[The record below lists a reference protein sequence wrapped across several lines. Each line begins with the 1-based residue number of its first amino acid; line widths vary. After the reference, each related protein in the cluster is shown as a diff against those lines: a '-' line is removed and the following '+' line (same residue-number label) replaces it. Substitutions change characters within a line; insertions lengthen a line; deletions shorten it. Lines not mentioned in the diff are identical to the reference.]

1 MNINTLK
8 LGFANYLENISEISN
23 KTYENLDSD
32 ISIFMY
38 STEFKNYISDELD
51 VDPKILS
58 MSINDILK
66 MDIVN
71 GKLVDPDEE
80 AALQDESSIEDAEE
94 TQEKETTEEITEEEP
109 ANPEEP
115 EGITDPEA
123 SITDTEMI
131 NPDIPLT
138 ENGETQVLNAEEFSI
153 TDMLNEFFEADAF
166 KSVIDTDESGDL
178 NEEEI
183 TTFLSTISGL
193 DGDEENISLEDI
205 LNAAEAINE
214 GEFSLAAEEE
224 IPEEP
229 ETMEEESISAE
240 PASSVSG
247 SSGTNTAGNTGSTGI
262 AGTGGTSFNSQGVE
276 EKTLDN
282 MTKEELN
289 SELSTAQSD
298 LSDKQSALSAILDG
312 SDPQIQ
318 QLQQNIDDA
327 YDIYQKELEKVDEDM
342 AAQVDELKQSIDAKE
357 AEIDAKEQEISDQ
370 EGVVADSET
379 AYNNAVSTRESLE
392 ASLSTLKSINTSD
405 MEESEKASLASR
417 ISALETQIAEAKQ
430 AEEEAEQTRDEA
442 QEKLDTLEE
451 EKEELISG
459 EGGLNELNEQMTEL
473 EAQIADKY
481 PAIQEYMD
489 AYNNAKEEYTTV
501 KESAITSAKTGITEA
516 QNYVNEVQSAIN
528 NYDNR
533 ETARDYCFDGLTE
546 ITRTAIELAFS
557 QLGIYEDAGDNRG
570 TMEKYGAGAG
580 VPWCAAFVSWLFGKG
595 QDSNSNNPLD
605 FTASVSNL
613 RSQAQEAGY
622 YSEVGSYTPV
632 PGDIMIQKSKGA
644 SHTGIVVAVYG
655 NTIYTIE
662 GNSGDA
668 VRLREYEIGG
678 SSYQKIS
685 GWIRMNE
692 WTGGSGD
699 IPTDTYLSYANGSEN
714 ADEINRSTR

>member
-1 MNINTLK
+1 MDINALK
-8 LGFANYLENISEISN
+8 LGFANYLENISEVSN

-71 GKLVDPDEE
+71 GKLVDPEEE
-80 AALQDESSIEDAEE
+80 AALQDEGSIEDAEE

-123 SITDTEMI
+123 SITDNEMI

-183 TTFLSTISGL
+183 TTFLSAISGL

-247 SSGTNTAGNTGSTGI
+247 SSGTNTAGNTGSAGTV
-262 AGTGGTSFNSQGVE
+262 GTGGTSFSSQGVE

-342 AAQVDELKQSIDAKE
+342 AAEVDELKQSIDAKE

-370 EGVVADSET
+370 ECVVSDCET
-379 AYNNAVSTRESLE
+379 SYKDAVSSKSSLE
-392 ASLSTLKSINTSD
+392 
-405 MEESEKASLASR
+405 
-417 ISALETQIAEAKQ
+417 SALSALDSMKTDENASEIEEKKANIQAAIDALKIDEKKQ
-430 AEEEAEQTRDEA
+430 AWEEAQD
-442 QEKLDTLEE
+442 KLDTLNE

-459 EGGLNELNEQMTEL
+459 EGGLNELNDQMTEL

-489 AYNNAKEEYTTV
+489 AYNNAKEEYNTA
-501 KESAITSAKTGITEA
+501 KETAITNAKADVTEA
-516 QNYVNEVQSAIN
+516 QNYVNEVQTAIN
-528 NYDNR
+528 NYDTNQTIRENR
-533 ETARDYCFDGLTE
+533 LDLQAAIDWARQYDDYSQAEIQQVFADLGYQFDYNAWCADFVRMVLYEAIGEENLPEWYKNVSNKAYCPTIQQYGEGHQVSAEEAKPGDIVLYDWDGDGVADHVGLFVDNGDGSST
-546 ITRTAIELAFS
+546 ITAIEGNTS
-557 QLGIYEDAGDNRG
+557 GEGGGSCVEEKSRDRGSILGIYS
-570 TMEKYGAGAG
+570 M
-580 VPWCAAFVSWLFGKG
+580 S
-595 QDSNSNNPLD
+595 
-605 FTASVSNL
+605 
-613 RSQAQEAGY
+613 
-622 YSEVGSYTPV
+622 
-632 PGDIMIQKSKGA
+632 
-644 SHTGIVVAVYG
+644 
-655 NTIYTIE
+655 
-662 GNSGDA
+662 
-668 VRLREYEIGG
+668 
-678 SSYQKIS
+678 
-685 GWIRMNE
+685 
-692 WTGGSGD
+692 
-699 IPTDTYLSYANGSEN
+699 
-714 ADEINRSTR
+714 

>member
-183 TTFLSTISGL
+183 TTFLSAISGL

-240 PASSVSG
+240 PVSSVSG
-247 SSGTNTAGNTGSTGI
+247 SSGTNTAGNTGSAGTV
-262 AGTGGTSFNSQGVE
+262 GTGGTSFSSQGVE

-289 SELSTAQSD
+289 SELSSAQSD

-342 AAQVDELKQSIDAKE
+342 AAEVDELKQSIDAKE

-489 AYNNAKEEYTTV
+489 AYNNAKDEYNTA
-501 KESAITSAKTGITEA
+501 KETAITSAKADVTEA
-516 QNYVNEVQSAIN
+516 QNYVNDIQ
-528 NYDNR
+528 
-533 ETARDYCFDGLTE
+533 TE
-546 ITRTAIELAFS
+546 INKKDNEEQSYEILKEATGS
-557 QLGIYEDAGDNRG
+557 GIYKGFAYDEEAGNAIAAAAEALHGNNG
-570 TMEKYGAGAG
+570 TPGGKCGAG
-580 VPWCAAFVSWLFGKG
+580 VSDALEDALGYDINGNGCDWGNLLAQRDDWTEVTDYVTAEDLKNLPAGAIVSWSQYDGCQYGHVFISDG
-595 QDSNSNNPLD
+595 QGNEISD
-605 FTASVSNL
+605 FKSSVTTD
-613 RSQAQEAGY
+613 Y
-622 YSEVGSYTPV
+622 YI
-632 PGDIMIQKSKGA
+632 DRGA
-644 SHTGIVVAVYG
+644 TYRVF
-655 NTIYTIE
+655 
-662 GNSGDA
+662 
-668 VRLREYEIGG
+668 
-678 SSYQKIS
+678 
-685 GWIRMNE
+685 
-692 WTGGSGD
+692 
-699 IPTDTYLSYANGSEN
+699 IPS
-714 ADEINRSTR
+714 

>member
-1 MNINTLK
+1 MNFETLK
-8 LGFANYLENISEISN
+8 IGFKLYLEGLEDISN
-23 KTYENLDSD
+23 KEYITDNSE

-38 STEFKNYISDELD
+38 SNEFKNYLSDELNCD
-51 VDPKILS
+51 ASIFSK
-58 MSINDILK
+58 SINDILE
-66 MDIVN
+66 MEIVN
-71 GKLVDPDEE
+71 GQLVDKNDSPDSDVNSDSFETESDYSTEE
-80 AALQDESSIEDAEE
+80 DTAIVADNTETDSIIDENIINSDVEASSVEE
-94 TQEKETTEEITEEEP
+94 TQAEP
-109 ANPEEP
+109 DL
-115 EGITDPEA
+115 IQ
-123 SITDTEMI
+123 SILNDLLK
-131 NPDIPLT
+131 D
-138 ENGETQVLNAEEFSI
+138 ENFVSYL
-153 TDMLNEFFEADAF
+153 
-166 KSVIDTDESGDL
+166 DTDQNKEI
-178 NEEEI
+178 NEEEF
-183 TTFLSTISGL
+183 TDFLNTIKGY
-193 DGDEENISLEDI
+193 DNNENTISLEDI
-205 LNAAEAINE
+205 ITAA
-214 GEFSLAAEEE
+214 GEIQDGTFK
-224 IPEEP
+224 ITTP
-229 ETMEEESISAE
+229 ETILEDIQKEGISIPSAL
-240 PASSVSG
+240 SGNSVISG
-247 SSGTNTAGNTGSTGI
+247 RSGNVTSYSGNSGVSSGQSGTYSPQGI
-262 AGTGGTSFNSQGVE
+262 E

-282 MTKEELN
+282 MSKEELN

-298 LSDKQSALSAILDG
+298 LSDKQATLSAILDG
-312 SDPQIQ
+312 SDPQMQ
-318 QLQQNIDDA
+318 ELQQNIDDA
-327 YDIYQKELEKVDEDM
+327 YDIYQKELEKADEDM
-342 AAQVDELKQSIDAKE
+342 AAQVDELKQNIDAKE
-357 AEIDAKEQEISDQ
+357 AEIDAKEQEIFDQ

-392 ASLSTLKSINTSD
+392 NSLSVLKAVDTTEMSSD
-405 MEESEKASLASR
+405 KKAELSSQITELEGKITEAKLAEE
-417 ISALETQIAEAKQ
+417 EAKQ
-430 AEEEAEQTRDEA
+430 AWEEAQD
-442 QEKLDTLEE
+442 KLDTLNE

-580 VPWCAAFVSWLFGKG
+580 VAWCAAFVSWLFGAG
-595 QDSNSNNPLD
+595 QDNNSNNPLD

-613 RSQAQEAGY
+613 RDQAQEAGY

-632 PGDIMIQKSKGA
+632 PGDIMIQKSNGA

-699 IPTDTYLSYANGSEN
+699 IPTDTYLAYANGSEN

>member
-1 MNINTLK
+1 
-8 LGFANYLENISEISN
+8 
-23 KTYENLDSD
+23 
-32 ISIFMY
+32 
-38 STEFKNYISDELD
+38 
-51 VDPKILS
+51 
-58 MSINDILK
+58 
-66 MDIVN
+66 
-71 GKLVDPDEE
+71 
-80 AALQDESSIEDAEE
+80 
-94 TQEKETTEEITEEEP
+94 
-109 ANPEEP
+109 
-115 EGITDPEA
+115 
-123 SITDTEMI
+123 
-131 NPDIPLT
+131 
-138 ENGETQVLNAEEFSI
+138 
-153 TDMLNEFFEADAF
+153 MLNEFFEADAF

-183 TTFLSTISGL
+183 TTFLSAISGL

-247 SSGTNTAGNTGSTGI
+247 SSGTNTAGNTGSAGTV
-262 AGTGGTSFNSQGVE
+262 GTGGTSFSSQGVE

-342 AAQVDELKQSIDAKE
+342 AAEVDELKQSIDAKE

-489 AYNNAKEEYTTV
+489 AYNNAKEEYNTA
-501 KESAITSAKTGITEA
+501 KETAITNAKADVTEA
-516 QNYVNEVQSAIN
+516 QNYVNEVQTAIN
-528 NYDNR
+528 NYDTNQTIRENR
-533 ETARDYCFDGLTE
+533 LDLQAAVDWARQYDDYSQSEIQQIFADLGYQFDYNAWCADFVRMALGEAIGDENLPEWYQNCPNKAYCPTIQQYGEGHQISAEEAKPGDIVLYDWDGDGVADHVGLFVDNGDGSST
-546 ITRTAIELAFS
+546 ITAIEGNTS
-557 QLGIYEDAGDNRG
+557 GEGGGSCVKEKSRDRGSILGIYS
-570 TMEKYGAGAG
+570 M
-580 VPWCAAFVSWLFGKG
+580 S
-595 QDSNSNNPLD
+595 
-605 FTASVSNL
+605 
-613 RSQAQEAGY
+613 
-622 YSEVGSYTPV
+622 
-632 PGDIMIQKSKGA
+632 
-644 SHTGIVVAVYG
+644 
-655 NTIYTIE
+655 
-662 GNSGDA
+662 
-668 VRLREYEIGG
+668 
-678 SSYQKIS
+678 
-685 GWIRMNE
+685 
-692 WTGGSGD
+692 
-699 IPTDTYLSYANGSEN
+699 
-714 ADEINRSTR
+714 

>member
-1 MNINTLK
+1 MNFETLK
-8 LGFANYLENISEISN
+8 IGFKLYLEGLEDISN
-23 KTYENLDSD
+23 KEYITDNSE

-38 STEFKNYISDELD
+38 SNEFKNYLSDELNCD
-51 VDPKILS
+51 ASIFSK
-58 MSINDILK
+58 SINDILE
-66 MDIVN
+66 MEIVN
-71 GKLVDPDEE
+71 GQLVDKNDSPDSDVNSDSFETESDYSTEE
-80 AALQDESSIEDAEE
+80 DTAIVADNTETDSIIDENIINSDVEASSVEE
-94 TQEKETTEEITEEEP
+94 TQAEP
-109 ANPEEP
+109 DL
-115 EGITDPEA
+115 IQ
-123 SITDTEMI
+123 SILNDLLK
-131 NPDIPLT
+131 D
-138 ENGETQVLNAEEFSI
+138 ENFVSYL
-153 TDMLNEFFEADAF
+153 
-166 KSVIDTDESGDL
+166 DTDQNKEI
-178 NEEEI
+178 NEEEF
-183 TTFLSTISGL
+183 TDFLNTIKGY
-193 DGDEENISLEDI
+193 DNNENTISLEDI
-205 LNAAEAINE
+205 ITAA
-214 GEFSLAAEEE
+214 GEIQDGTFK
-224 IPEEP
+224 ITTP
-229 ETMEEESISAE
+229 ETILEDIQNESISIPSAL
-240 PASSVSG
+240 SGNSVISG
-247 SSGTNTAGNTGSTGI
+247 RSGNVTSYSGNSGVSSGQSGTYSPQGI
-262 AGTGGTSFNSQGVE
+262 E

-282 MTKEELN
+282 MSKEELN

-298 LSDKQSALSAILDG
+298 LSDKQATLSAILDG
-312 SDPQIQ
+312 SDPQMQ
-318 QLQQNIDDA
+318 ELQQNIDDA

-342 AAQVDELKQSIDAKE
+342 AAQVDELKQNIDAKE

-370 EGVVADSET
+370 ECVVSDSET

-392 ASLSTLKSINTSD
+392 NSLSVLKAVDTTEMSP
-405 MEESEKASLASR
+405 EKKSELNSQ
-417 ISALETQIAEAKQ
+417 ITELEGKITEAKL
-430 AEEEAEQTRDEA
+430 AEEEAKQTWEEA
-442 QEKLDTLEE
+442 QDKLDTLNE

-580 VPWCAAFVSWLFGKG
+580 VAWCAAFVSWLFGAG
-595 QDSNSNNPLD
+595 QDNNSNNPLD

-613 RSQAQEAGY
+613 RDQAQEAGY

-632 PGDIMIQKSKGA
+632 PGDIMIQKSNGA

-699 IPTDTYLSYANGSEN
+699 IPTDTYLAYANGSEN

>member
-1 MNINTLK
+1 MNFETLK
-8 LGFANYLENISEISN
+8 IGFKLYLEGLEDISN
-23 KTYENLDSD
+23 KEYITDNSE

-38 STEFKNYISDELD
+38 SNEFKNYLSDELNCD
-51 VDPKILS
+51 ASIFSK
-58 MSINDILK
+58 SINDILE
-66 MDIVN
+66 MEIVN
-71 GKLVDPDEE
+71 GQLVDKNDSPDSDVNSDSFETESDYSTEE
-80 AALQDESSIEDAEE
+80 DTAIVADNTETDSIIDENIINSDVEASSVEE
-94 TQEKETTEEITEEEP
+94 TQAEP
-109 ANPEEP
+109 DL
-115 EGITDPEA
+115 IQ
-123 SITDTEMI
+123 SILNDLLK
-131 NPDIPLT
+131 D
-138 ENGETQVLNAEEFSI
+138 ENFVSYL
-153 TDMLNEFFEADAF
+153 
-166 KSVIDTDESGDL
+166 DTDQNKEI
-178 NEEEI
+178 NEEEF
-183 TTFLSTISGL
+183 TDFLNTIKGY
-193 DGDEENISLEDI
+193 DNNENTISLEDI
-205 LNAAEAINE
+205 ITAA
-214 GEFSLAAEEE
+214 GEIQDGTFK
-224 IPEEP
+224 ITTP
-229 ETMEEESISAE
+229 ETILEDIQNESISIPSAL
-240 PASSVSG
+240 SGNSVISG
-247 SSGTNTAGNTGSTGI
+247 RSGNVTSYSGNSGVSSGQSGTYSPQGI
-262 AGTGGTSFNSQGVE
+262 E

-282 MTKEELN
+282 MSKEELN

-298 LSDKQSALSAILDG
+298 LSDKQATLSAILDG
-312 SDPQIQ
+312 SDPQMQ
-318 QLQQNIDDA
+318 ELQQNIDDA

-342 AAQVDELKQSIDAKE
+342 AAQVDELKQNVDAKE

-370 EGVVADSET
+370 ECVVSDSET

-392 ASLSTLKSINTSD
+392 NSLSVLKAVDTTEMSSD
-405 MEESEKASLASR
+405 KKAELSSQ
-417 ISALETQIAEAKQ
+417 ITELEGKITEAKL
-430 AEEEAEQTRDEA
+430 AEEEAKQTWEEA
-442 QEKLDTLEE
+442 QDKLDTLNE

-580 VPWCAAFVSWLFGKG
+580 VAWCAAFVSWLFGAG
-595 QDSNSNNPLD
+595 QDNNSNNPLD

-632 PGDIMIQKSKGA
+632 PGDIMIQKSNGA

-699 IPTDTYLSYANGSEN
+699 IPTDTYLAYANGSEN